1 MKDGIPDDE
10 PGNANLP
17 IGAIGVARAAQA
29 NGPFGESGVPGNPGG
44 SGWAAPSPGSKEP
57 TSPVEGKGFK
67 RASHA
72 VAWFQLCRSMCP
84 QGMLPK
90 TEACV

>member
-17 IGAIGVARAAQA
+17 IGAIGVARAAQ
-29 NGPFGESGVPGNPGG
+29 ESGVPGNPGG
-44 SGWAAPSPGSKEP
+44 PGWAAPSPGSKEP
-57 TSPVEGKGFK
+57 TSPVEGEGFK

-72 VAWFQLCRSMCP
+72 VA
-84 QGMLPK
+84 
-90 TEACV
+90 